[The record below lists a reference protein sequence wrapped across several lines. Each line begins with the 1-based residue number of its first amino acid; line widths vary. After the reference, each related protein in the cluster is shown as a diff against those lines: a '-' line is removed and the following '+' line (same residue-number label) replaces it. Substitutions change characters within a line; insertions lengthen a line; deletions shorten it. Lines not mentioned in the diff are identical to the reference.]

1 MEKEFAKMAS
11 MLLSSQTQTH
21 IFHLQTESYA
31 EHKALQKYYEGIDPL
46 LDALVEDY
54 QGEHGIVKG
63 YTSYKM
69 VEYSASD
76 AVIKYFDELKNA
88 VTKMRTSVGDYS
100 NLQNQIDNII
110 TLINSTVYKLKNL
123 K

>member
-31 EHKALQKYYEGIDPL
+31 EHKALQAYYEGIDPL

-69 VEYSASD
+69 VEYSGAD

-88 VTKMRTSVGDYS
+88 VTKLRTSVGDYS

-110 TLINSTVYKLKNL
+110 TLINSTAYKLKNL

>member
-69 VEYSASD
+69 VEYSGLD

>member
-1 MEKEFAKMAS
+1 MAS

-69 VEYSASD
+69 VEYSGSD